1 MATINNFEDL
11 DIWKKSRELSQKIFI
26 SLIQSSNCS
35 QNIKNQI
42 DRSSAS
48 VMDNIAEGFEREGN
62 KEFINFLSMSK
73 GSCGEVRSQLI
84 RAFDRN
90 FINEH
95 EFNDLKKDYADLSK
109 MISGFMK
116 YLKTTEHNGNKF
128 NRL

>member
-1 MATINNFEDL
+1 MATITNFENL
-11 DIWKKSRELSQKIFI
+11 EIWKKSRELCQKIFI
-26 SLIQSSNCS
+26 LLIQNPNCS

-62 KEFINFLSMSK
+62 REFINFLSMSK
-73 GSCGEVRSQLI
+73 GSCGEVRWQLV

-90 FINEH
+90 FINEN
-95 EFNDLKKDYADLSK
+95 EFNDLKNDLTDLSK

-116 YLKTTEHNGNKF
+116 YLKSIDHNGNKF
-128 NRL
+128 QRP

>member
-11 DIWKKSRELSQKIFI
+11 DIWKKSRELCQKIFI
-26 SLIQSSNCS
+26 SLIQNSNCS

-84 RAFDRN
+84 RAFDRD
-90 FINEH
+90 FINEN

-128 NRL
+128 NRP

>member
-73 GSCGEVRSQLI
+73 GSCGEVRSQLV

>member
-11 DIWKKSRELSQKIFI
+11 DIWKKSRELCQKIFI
-26 SLIQSSNCS
+26 SVIQNSNCS

-48 VMDNIAEGFEREGN
+48 VMDNISEGFEREGN

-90 FINEH
+90 FINDN

>member
-1 MATINNFEDL
+1 MATITNFENL
-11 DIWKKSRELSQKIFI
+11 EIWKKSRELCQKIFI
-26 SLIQSSNCS
+26 LLIQNPNCS

-62 KEFINFLSMSK
+62 REFINFLSMSK
-73 GSCGEVRSQLI
+73 GSCGEVRSQLV

-90 FINEH
+90 FINEN
-95 EFNDLKKDYADLSK
+95 EFNDLKNDLTDLSK

-116 YLKTTEHNGNKF
+116 YLKSIDHNGNKF
-128 NRL
+128 QRP

>member
-1 MATINNFEDL
+1 MATITNFENL
-11 DIWKKSRELSQKIFI
+11 EIWKKSRELCQKIFI
-26 SLIQSSNCS
+26 LLIQNPNCS

-62 KEFINFLSMSK
+62 REFINFLSMSK
-73 GSCGEVRSQLI
+73 GSCGEVRSQLV

-90 FINEH
+90 FINEN
-95 EFNDLKKDYADLSK
+95 EFNDLKNDLTDLSK

-116 YLKTTEHNGNKF
+116 YLKSINHNGNKF
-128 NRL
+128 QRP